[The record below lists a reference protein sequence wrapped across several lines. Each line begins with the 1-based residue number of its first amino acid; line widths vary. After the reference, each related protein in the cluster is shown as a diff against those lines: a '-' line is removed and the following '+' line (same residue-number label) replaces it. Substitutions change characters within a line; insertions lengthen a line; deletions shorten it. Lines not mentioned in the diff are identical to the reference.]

1 MSGSAAPER
10 PPEGEPKGPRVL
22 GGYELLERI
31 GQSRDAGTLTFRA
44 RQTSLGRTV
53 RVIVL
58 PPQAVAKPTFRT
70 KFERRVAVASR
81 LRHDNVV
88 SLIDAGSASGCLY
101 VVFEDLRGRTLADVL
116 AGGKPLPVEQ
126 VVEIGIAIA
135 RGLDHVA
142 AQGLVHRNVV
152 PRSILLPEDGPPK
165 LAGLGTAKVRVA
177 GGAETWMDHD
187 ADRAA
192 FIAPE
197 LLKGQ
202 RGVDVRADV
211 YGLGCVLY
219 QAATGRRVFGGGS
232 AATILARHGS
242 DAPEDPRAHVPSL
255 PDAFVRVLDRC
266 LRKSPRERYAKPS
279 ELAADL
285 ENVRA
290 GRAVE
295 RGPGTP
301 FWKDRVLPVPS
312 ILRRRAGG

>member
-10 PPEGEPKGPRVL
+10 PPEGPKGPRVL
-22 GGYELLERI
+22 GGYELIERI

-53 RVIVL
+53 RVVVL
-58 PPQAVAKPTFRT
+58 PPQSVAKPNFRT
-70 KFERRVAVASR
+70 RFERRVAVASR

-88 SLIDAGSASGCLY
+88 SAIDAGAAGGCLY
-101 VVFEDLRGRTLADVL
+101 VVFEDVHGRTLADAL
-116 AGGKPLPVEQ
+116 AGAKPLPLEQ
-126 VVEIGIAIA
+126 VLEIGIAIA

-152 PRSILLPEDGPPK
+152 PGSILLPEHGPPK

-177 GGAETWMDHD
+177 GGAETWMDRDLD
-187 ADRAA
+187 AASFA
-192 FIAPE
+192 APE
-197 LLKGQ
+197 LVKGQ

-219 QAATGRRVFGGGS
+219 HAATGCRVFAGGS
-232 AATILARHGS
+232 AATVLARHGS
-242 DAPEDPRAHVPSL
+242 EAPADPRSHVPSL
-255 PDAFVRVLDRC
+255 PEAFVRVLDRC
-266 LRKSPRERYAKPS
+266 LRKLPRERYQKPA

-285 ENVRA
+285 ETVKA
-290 GRAVE
+290 GRVPE

-301 FWKDRVLPVPS
+301 YWKDRVLPVPS
-312 ILRRRAGG
+312 ILRRRGGG